1 VGLHAQSR
9 RLVPKKHNDT
19 SSKKFSRNG
28 WICIV
33 PPLSCPGIGGDLVQL
48 EAVHLM
54 SGVSIADRS
63 RLAWLTLRR
72 RFDGVIGRLCARVP
86 MITRRSERLLIA
98 PQDLRTAD
106 PNCATE
112 IYSGRFA
119 FAGKIV
125 ICDGRS
131 PFEMAPPSED
141 WADMLLGFGWLRHLR
156 AAETALTRANARAL
170 VDDWIGLQGSWHP
183 LAWQPEILS
192 RRIIA
197 WLAHS
202 PLILG
207 DADAGFYRRF
217 LRTLTRQIRYLRST
231 ANCTRDGIP
240 RLRARIALTC
250 AALSLSSQTRHL
262 ERETRHLADEL
273 ERQVLPDGCH
283 ITRNPGALIE
293 MMLDLLPLNQLFAS
307 RNVAPPPALLY
318 AIDRVMP
325 MLRFF
330 RHGDGQF
337 ALFNGMGPTHPDLV
351 AAVLAYDDAQGAPV
365 ANAPHSGYQRLD
377 AGDTVLI
384 MDTGRP
390 PPVDLSAQAHAGC
403 LSFELS
409 TKHRIIVN
417 CGVPEIGNAN
427 WREVARATAAHS
439 TVTFND
445 TSSCRFLETQI
456 FRRLFGTPIVD
467 GPRRVAVSR
476 EDRDNGLLL
485 RTSHDGYLRRFGL
498 IHQRILTLPS
508 DGNRLEGE
516 DLFYRADDSV
526 LPNAAPDAFAMR
538 FHLHPEVQATQ
549 HDSHSVALILP
560 NMDVWNF
567 NAYENEVAL
576 EESVYLAGPDGPRR
590 THQLVI
596 VGHARKTPRVPWCF
610 MRGHEPLGAKGEP
623 REGVSVH

>member
-1 VGLHAQSR
+1 M
-9 RLVPKKHNDT
+9 T
-19 SSKKFSRNG
+19 
-28 WICIV
+28 
-33 PPLSCPGIGGDLVQL
+33 GG
-48 EAVHLM
+48 
-54 SGVSIADRS
+54 SIADRS
-63 RLAWLTLRR
+63 RLSWLTLRR
-72 RFDGVIGRLCARVP
+72 SVDRVIGRLRAHPIVRMP
-86 MITRRSERLLIA
+86 MIARRSDRLLIA

-106 PNCATE
+106 PIRATE

-125 ICDGRS
+125 VCDGRS
-131 PFEMAPPSED
+131 PFEMTAPSED
-141 WADMLLGFGWLRHLR
+141 WGDTLLGFGWLRHLR
-156 AAETALTRANARAL
+156 AAETALTRANAQAL
-170 VDDWIGLQGSWHP
+170 VDDWIALQGSWHP

-197 WLAHS
+197 WLAHA
-202 PLILG
+202 PLLLT
-207 DADAGFYRRF
+207 DVEAGFYRRF

-231 ANCTRDGIP
+231 VNCTRDGIP
-240 RLRARIALTC
+240 RLRARIALAC
-250 AALSLSSQTRHL
+250 AALCLSSQTRHL

-273 ERQVLPDGCH
+273 ERQVLPDGGH

-293 MMLDLLPLNQLFAS
+293 MMLDLLPLNQVFAA

-351 AAVLAYDDAQGAPV
+351 AAILAYDDAQGAPV

-377 AGDTVLI
+377 AGGTVLI
-384 MDTGRP
+384 VDAGRP

-417 CGVPEIGNAN
+417 CGVPEISKAN
-427 WREVARATAAHS
+427 WRDVARATAAHS

-445 TSSCRFLETQI
+445 TSSCRVLETQT
-456 FRRLFGTPIVD
+456 FRRLFGAPIVD

-476 EDRDNGLLL
+476 EEHDNGLSL
-485 RTSHDGYLRRFGL
+485 RSSHDGYLRRFGL
-498 IHQRILTLPS
+498 IHQRVLTLAL
-508 DGNRLEGE
+508 DGSRLEGE

-526 LPNAAPDAFAMR
+526 LPNVAPDAFAVR
-538 FHLHPEVQATQ
+538 FHLYADVQATP
-549 HDSHSVALILP
+549 HDSHSVALVLP
-560 NMDVWNF
+560 DMDVWNF

-576 EESVYLAGPDGPRR
+576 EESVYLAGLDGPRR
-590 THQLVI
+590 TQQLVI
-596 VGHARKTPRVPWCF
+596 VGHARKTPRLLWCF
-610 MRGHEPLGAKGEP
+610 TRGHRSVGAKGE
-623 REGVSVH
+623 RGEGVSARQYDARSAVV

>member
-1 VGLHAQSR
+1 MRAH
-9 RLVPKKHNDT
+9 P
-19 SSKKFSRNG
+19 
-28 WICIV
+28 IV
-33 PPLSCPGIGGDLVQL
+33 
-48 EAVHLM
+48 
-54 SGVSIADRS
+54 
-63 RLAWLTLRR
+63 
-72 RFDGVIGRLCARVP
+72 RVP
-86 MITRRSERLLIA
+86 MITPRSERLLIA
-98 PQDLRTAD
+98 PQDLRAAD
-106 PNCATE
+106 STRATE

-119 FAGKIV
+119 FAGKTV

-131 PFEMAPPSED
+131 PFEMTPPSED
-141 WADMLLGFGWLRHLR
+141 WADTLLGFGWLRHLR

-170 VDDWIGLQGSWHP
+170 VDDWIALQGSWHP

-202 PLILG
+202 PLILS
-207 DADAGFYRRF
+207 DVDAGFYRRF
-217 LRTLTRQIRYLRST
+217 LRTLTRQVRYLRST
-231 ANCTRDGIP
+231 VSCTRDGIP

-250 AALSLSSQTRHL
+250 AALCLSSQTRHL
-262 ERETRHLADEL
+262 DREIRNLAEEL
-273 ERQVLPDGCH
+273 ERQVLPDGGH
-283 ITRNPGALIE
+283 ATRNPGALIE
-293 MMLDLLPLNQLFAS
+293 MMLDLLPLNQVFAS

-351 AAVLAYDDAQGAPV
+351 AAILAYDDAQGAPV

-377 AGDTVLI
+377 AGSTVLI
-384 MDTGRP
+384 MDSGRP

-417 CGVPEIGNAN
+417 CGVPEISKAN
-427 WREVARATAAHS
+427 WRDVARATAAHS

-445 TSSCRFLETQI
+445 TSSCRFLETQA
-456 FRRLFGTPIVD
+456 FRRLFGAPIVD
-467 GPRRVAVSR
+467 GPKRVAVSR
-476 EDRDNGLLL
+476 EELDNGLSL

-498 IHQRILTLPS
+498 IHQRVLTLS
-508 DGNRLEGE
+508 LDGSRLQGE

-526 LPNAAPDAFAMR
+526 LPNVAPDAFAVR
-538 FHLHPEVQATQ
+538 FHLYPEVQATP
-549 HDSHSVALILP
+549 HDSHSVALVLP
-560 NMDVWNF
+560 NMAVWNF

-576 EESVYLAGPDGPRR
+576 EESVYLAGLDGPRR

-596 VGHARKTPRVPWCF
+596 IGHARKTQRVVWSF
-610 MRGHEPLGAKGEP
+610 NLRT
-623 REGVSVH
+623 